1 MPTID
6 ITGLSA
12 RERLDLIARLW
23 DSLDEAAPL
32 TDAQK
37 AELDRRLASADTAAA
52 RSWSDVRAELAA
64 RR

>member
-12 RERLDLIARLW
+12 TERLDLIARLW

-32 TDAQK
+32 TEAQK
-37 AELDRRLASADTAAA
+37 AELDRRLATSDTATA
-52 RSWSDVRAELAA
+52 RPWPEVRAELAT